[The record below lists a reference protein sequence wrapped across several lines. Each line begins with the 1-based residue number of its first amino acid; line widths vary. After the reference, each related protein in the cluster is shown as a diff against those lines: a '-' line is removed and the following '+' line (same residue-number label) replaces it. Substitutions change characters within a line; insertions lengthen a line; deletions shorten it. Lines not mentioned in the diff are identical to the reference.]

1 MPASVFF
8 STGKVR
14 MILPHSIYSTTPGK
28 AQPPEHLTFGEKFG
42 QGVVELGG
50 ILFGGGRSHGRG
62 SAFGADG
69 EIHGRD
75 L

>member
-1 MPASVFF
+1 MTDVQVCTIVV
-8 STGKVR
+8 STFEIVKD
-14 MILPHSIYSTTPGK
+14 
-28 AQPPEHLTFGEKFG
+28 QCLTFGEKFG

-62 SAFGADG
+62 SAFGADR